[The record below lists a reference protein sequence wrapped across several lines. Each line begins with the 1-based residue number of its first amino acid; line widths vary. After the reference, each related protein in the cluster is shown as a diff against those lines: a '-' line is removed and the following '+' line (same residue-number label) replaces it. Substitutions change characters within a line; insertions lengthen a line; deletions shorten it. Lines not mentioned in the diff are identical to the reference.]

1 MPVEIMQAN
10 SLRLR
15 ARIAIRTLNLNP
27 STTKIVQSAIGAVE
41 MPLYEFDRT
50 DAVTLKK
57 AFITKVLGNIGNK
70 LNDIIKTEVN
80 RCLTKKL

>member
-15 ARIAIRTLNLNP
+15 ARIAIRMLNLNP
-27 STTKIVQSAIGAVE
+27 ATTKIVQSAIGAVE
-41 MPLYEFDRT
+41 MPLYKFDRT
-50 DAVTLKK
+50 DAETLKK